1 MFETWMSTLMLFVES
16 NNVVGLRL
24 AKIAGG
30 GSDAYAEASLMVR
43 EKMAAAFEAQA
54 AMWSGGTTSSVIDRY
69 REHVAANAKRLTA
82 R

>member
-1 MFETWMSTLMLFVES
+1 MFEAWLSTLMLFVES

-43 EKMAAAFEAQA
+43 EKIAAAFEAQA

>member
-1 MFETWMSTLMLFVES
+1 MFEAWMSTLMLFVES

>member
-1 MFETWMSTLMLFVES
+1 MFEAWMSTLMLFVES

-43 EKMAAAFEAQA
+43 EKIAAAFEAQA